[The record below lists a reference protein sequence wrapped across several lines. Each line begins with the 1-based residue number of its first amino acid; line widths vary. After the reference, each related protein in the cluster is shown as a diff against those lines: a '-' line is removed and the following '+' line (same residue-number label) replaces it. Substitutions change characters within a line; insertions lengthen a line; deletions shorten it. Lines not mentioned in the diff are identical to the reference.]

1 MSSPVS
7 NSESSSFERLHPAV
21 QQWVWAQGWTALRDA
36 QEWAISA
43 LVEADRDVII
53 AASTAAGK
61 TEAAFLPILT
71 NLMNHPD
78 PAGAVL
84 YISPLKALIN
94 DQWDRLSRLCEQL
107 DLPVVA
113 WHGDVSASKKHKFLK
128 SPKGVLLIT
137 PESLEALF
145 VNRGSSLA
153 GLFQNLRY
161 IVVDELHAFIGS
173 ERGKQLQSLMQ
184 RVELVAGKALPR
196 VGLSAT
202 LGDMS
207 LASEFLRPGHPQRVQ
222 VIESKSSGQNLQVQV
237 RGYVMPP
244 MQKLLLVEAPKA
256 EPDQN
261 QDEEEEEEDESGSR
275 HAIAAHMYKVLR
287 GSNNLVFPNSRQEVE
302 WYADRLRRL
311 CEISGMP
318 NEFLPHHGSLSKD
331 LREDTERALKA
342 GTSPATA
349 VCTTTL
355 ELGIDI
361 GNIKT
366 VVQIGSPPS
375 VASLRQRLGR
385 SGRRNDEPATLRAYC
400 QERELTDQSLLS
412 DLLRQNLV
420 QTIAMIRLLIGN
432 WFEPPRAEGLHAST
446 LVQQILSVIAQQGGA
461 SAAQL
466 WGSLVESGTFKS
478 ISKPDF
484 FALLK
489 GLGEKKLIVQD
500 SSGYLLP
507 GEVGERLINHYE
519 FYSAFTS
526 DEEFRLIREGKP
538 LGSIP
543 VSRPLMKGQ
552 RIIFGGRRWRVLDVD
567 IEKKVIVVTAARGG
581 QPPQFDGLGAT
592 VHDHVREE
600 MRAVLTEITPCPF
613 IDSKAQELLSEARKS
628 FRSLGLAHE
637 FTYGSDSKTH
647 LLTWRGDQTNDALVL
662 MFNYVGLSCES
673 SGLALSLGG
682 SQKSVADAL
691 ARVAELDPDDIEA
704 LLDGVENLIK
714 EKWDWALPRS
724 LLMKSYAS
732 SQLNFK
738 GAVEFARL
746 FTTRWLH
753 GGNAFESTTVH

>member
-1 MSSPVS
+1 MSSQPS
-7 NSESSSFERLHPAV
+7 NSESSSFERLHPDV

-43 LVEADRDVII
+43 LVDADRDVII

-71 NLMNHPD
+71 NLIEHQD
-78 PAGAVL
+78 PVGAVL

-94 DQWDRLSRLCEQL
+94 DQWDRLGRLCEQL

-145 VNRGSSLA
+145 VNRGSSLM

-184 RVELVAGKALPR
+184 RVELVAGKTLPR

-207 LASEFLRPGHPQRVQ
+207 LASEFLRPGHPERVQ

-237 RGYVMPP
+237 RGYMMPP
-244 MQKLLLVEAPKA
+244 MQKLRAVEVPNAD
-256 EPDQN
+256 PDQN
-261 QDEEEEEEDESGSR
+261 PEEEEEEDESGSR

-311 CEISGMP
+311 CEINGMP

-342 GTSPATA
+342 GTPPATA

-466 WGSLVESGTFKS
+466 WGGLVESGTFKS
-478 ISKPDF
+478 ISKTDF
-484 FALLK
+484 FSLLK

-500 SSGYLLP
+500 SSGLLLP
-507 GEVGERLINHYE
+507 GEIGERLINHYE

-526 DEEFRLIREGKP
+526 DEEFRLVREGKP

-581 QPPQFDGLGAT
+581 QPPQFDGLGAM

-600 MRAVLTEITPCPF
+600 MRAVLTETTPCPF

-628 FRSLGLAHE
+628 FRSLGLVNE

-647 LLTWRGDQTNDALVL
+647 LVTWRGDQTNDALVL
-662 MFNYVGLSCES
+662 MFNHVGMACES
-673 SGLALSLGG
+673 SGLALSVGG
-682 SQKSVADAL
+682 SQKNVADAL
-691 ARVAELDPDDIEA
+691 AKIAELDPDDIES
-704 LLDGVENLIK
+704 LLEGVENLIK

-738 GAVEFARL
+738 GAVEFAKL
-746 FTTRWLH
+746 FSTRWLH
-753 GGNAFESTTVH
+753 GGSTFESKTVH

>member
-1 MSSPVS
+1 MSSQPS
-7 NSESSSFERLHPAV
+7 NSESSSFERLHPDV

-43 LVEADRDVII
+43 LVDADRDVII

-71 NLMNHPD
+71 NLMEHQD

-107 DLPVVA
+107 DLPVIA

-145 VNRGSSLA
+145 VNRGSSLM

-207 LASEFLRPGHPQRVQ
+207 LASEFLRPGHPERVQ

-237 RGYVMPP
+237 RGYMMPP
-244 MQKLLLVEAPKA
+244 MQKLRAVEVPDAD
-256 EPDQN
+256 PDQKP
-261 QDEEEEEEDESGSR
+261 EEEEEEDESGSR

-311 CEISGMP
+311 CEVSGMP

-342 GTSPATA
+342 GTPPATA

-446 LVQQILSVIAQQGGA
+446 LVQQILSVIAEQGGA

-466 WGSLVESGTFKS
+466 WGGLVGGGTFKS
-478 ISKPDF
+478 ISKNDF
-484 FALLK
+484 FSLLK

-500 SSGYLLP
+500 SSGLLLP
-507 GEVGERLINHYE
+507 GEIGERLINHYE

-526 DEEFRLIREGKP
+526 DEEFRLVREGKP

-581 QPPQFDGLGAT
+581 QPPQFDGLGAM

-600 MRAVLTEITPCPF
+600 MRAVLTETAPCPF
-613 IDSKAQELLSEARKS
+613 IDSKAQELLGEARKS
-628 FRSLGLAHE
+628 FSSLGLANK

-647 LLTWRGDQTNDALVL
+647 LVTWRGDQTNDALVL
-662 MFNYVGLSCES
+662 MFNHVGMACES
-673 SGLALSLGG
+673 SGLALSVGG
-682 SQKSVADAL
+682 SEKDVADAL
-691 ARVAELDPDDIEA
+691 ARIAELNPEDIES
-704 LLDGVENLIK
+704 LLEGVENLIK

-738 GAVEFARL
+738 GAVEFAKL
-746 FTTRWLH
+746 FSIRWLH
-753 GGNAFESTTVH
+753 GGRTFVSTTVH

>member
-1 MSSPVS
+1 MSSQPS
-7 NSESSSFERLHPAV
+7 NSESSSFERLHPDV

-43 LVEADRDVII
+43 LVDADRDVII

-71 NLMNHPD
+71 NLIEHQD

-94 DQWDRLSRLCEQL
+94 DQWGRLSRLCEQL
-107 DLPVVA
+107 DLPVIA

-145 VNRGSSLA
+145 VNRGSSLM

-184 RVELVAGKALPR
+184 RVELVAGKTLPR

-207 LASEFLRPGHPQRVQ
+207 LASEFLRPGHPERVQ

-237 RGYVMPP
+237 RGYMMPP
-244 MQKLLLVEAPKA
+244 MQKLRAVEIPNAD
-256 EPDQN
+256 PDQN
-261 QDEEEEEEDESGSR
+261 PEEEEEEDESGSR

-342 GTSPATA
+342 GTPPATA

-400 QERELTDQSLLS
+400 QERELTDQSSLS

-466 WGSLVESGTFKS
+466 WGGLVESGTFKS
-478 ISKPDF
+478 ISKTDF
-484 FALLK
+484 FSLLK

-500 SSGYLLP
+500 SSGLLLP
-507 GEVGERLINHYE
+507 GEIGERLINHYE

-526 DEEFRLIREGKP
+526 DEEFRLVREGKP

-567 IEKKVIVVTAARGG
+567 IEKKVIIVTAARGG
-581 QPPQFDGLGAT
+581 QPPQFDGLGAM

-600 MRAVLTEITPCPF
+600 MRAVLTETTPCPF

-628 FRSLGLAHE
+628 FRSLGLVNE

-662 MFNYVGLSCES
+662 MFNHVGMACES
-673 SGLALSLGG
+673 SGLALSVGG
-682 SQKSVADAL
+682 SQKNVAEAL
-691 ARVAELDPDDIEA
+691 AKIAELDPDDIES
-704 LLDGVENLIK
+704 LLEGVENLIK
-714 EKWDWALPRS
+714 EKWDWALARS

-732 SQLNFK
+732 SRLNFK
-738 GAVEFARL
+738 GAVEFATL
-746 FTTRWLH
+746 FSTRWLH
-753 GGNAFESTTVH
+753 GGSTIQSTTLH

>member
-1 MSSPVS
+1 MSSQVS
-7 NSESSSFERLHPAV
+7 NSESSSFERLHPDV

-43 LVEADRDVII
+43 LVDADRDVII

-71 NLMNHPD
+71 NLMEHQD

-94 DQWDRLSRLCEQL
+94 DQWDRLGQLCEQL

-145 VNRGSSLA
+145 VNRGSSLM
-153 GLFQNLRY
+153 GLFQYLRY
-161 IVVDELHAFIGS
+161 IVIDELHAFIGS

-184 RVELVAGKALPR
+184 RVELVAGKTLPR

-207 LASEFLRPGHPQRVQ
+207 LASEFLRPGHPERVQ

-237 RGYVMPP
+237 RGYMMPP
-244 MQKLLLVEAPKA
+244 MQKLRAVEVPNHD
-256 EPDQN
+256 PDQN
-261 QDEEEEEEDESGSR
+261 PDEEEKEDESGSR

-311 CEISGMP
+311 CEVSGMP

-342 GTSPATA
+342 GTPPATA

-461 SAAQL
+461 SADQL
-466 WGSLVESGTFKS
+466 WGGLVGSGTFKS
-478 ISKPDF
+478 ISKTDF
-484 FALLK
+484 FSLLK

-500 SSGYLLP
+500 SSGLLLP
-507 GEVGERLINHYE
+507 GELGERLINHYE

-526 DEEFRLIREGKP
+526 DEEFRLVREGKP

-567 IEKKVIVVTAARGG
+567 IEKKVIVVTAAKGG
-581 QPPQFDGLGAT
+581 QPPQFDGMGAM
-592 VHDHVREE
+592 VHDQVRGE
-600 MRAVLTEITPCPF
+600 MRAVLTETAPCPF
-613 IDSKAQELLSEARKS
+613 IDSKAQELLREARKS
-628 FRSLGLAHE
+628 FSSLGLADN

-647 LLTWRGDQTNDALVL
+647 LVTWRGDQTNDALVL
-662 MFNYVGLSCES
+662 MFNHVGMSCES
-673 SGLALSLGG
+673 SGLALSIGG
-682 SQKSVADAL
+682 SQKNVADAL
-691 ARVAELDPDDIEA
+691 AKIAELDPDDIEA
-704 LLDGVENLIK
+704 LLEGVENLIR
-714 EKWDWALPRS
+714 EKWDWTLPRS

-738 GAVEFARL
+738 GAVEFAKF
-746 FTTRWLH
+746 FTTRWLPS
-753 GGNAFESTTVH
+753 GGAFESTTVH